1 MNFFQMTARSNDLVF
16 RRRFW
21 LSRRQSSQAMQGNTI
36 VGNGRDSYW
45 PFLAASIWLS
55 TVGSLAEAQQPLPPQ
70 GQVKNPVIEFVQNQ
84 VEVLRAGSKTWDEA
98 STNKNHSTLLPGDQL
113 RTGENSRAG
122 LRLPN
127 HRATLILDGNSHF
140 LVPSERKEKSA
151 FELLK
156 GRLFNFHRGPSD
168 EQRFKT
174 PSVSA
179 VVRGTDFAL
188 KVEPDGTTTVSM
200 LAGAVRLENS
210 FGELELASGS
220 QAIVKPGEAPR
231 RTAVVTTLEVIQW
244 CLYYPAVL
252 DAKELPLGDGEAAAL
267 KSSLRAYGEGDLLH
281 ALAALPREWR
291 SGSASEQLYG
301 AAVLLSVGNI
311 DAARPVVTSLE
322 RATNGTP
329 EAKRL
334 ARLAAALDRMIATVK
349 LEKPFPLDV
358 SSDRDLFAT
367 EYLAESYR
375 LQAEG
380 RLEQALA
387 MARRAMEKDAAFS
400 FAWAHVAGLEF
411 SFGRVNPA
419 KAALARSLELGP
431 RNAEAV
437 ALRGFVL
444 SAENRISE
452 ALKEFDRAIELDGAL
467 ANGWLGRGLC
477 RFRRGET
484 ALGLDD
490 LQMAAT
496 VEPQRAVL
504 RSYLGKGFAEAE
516 DDQRATGELKLAREL
531 DLNDPTA
538 WFYAALL
545 KQRQNRINEA
555 ISDLEASQER
565 NDNRSLFRSRL
576 LLDEDRAVR
585 SANLASI
592 YRDAGMTDVSVREAA
607 RAVTYDYANDSAH
620 LFLSDSFNELRDPT
634 RFNLRYETVWFN
646 ELLLANILA
655 PVGGGRLSQHV
666 SQQEYSRLF
675 EADGVHLANSTLARS
690 DNKSV
695 KELASQFGT
704 FGNTS
709 YSLDLDYDYQRGVRP
724 NNDLSSI
731 EWYSTIKQQITP
743 QDTALALIKYEDY
756 HSGDNFQYY
765 DPSSQAR
772 PRFRFEEYQH
782 PIAVGAW
789 HHEWSPGIHTLLL
802 GGRLENEQHFSDRAA
817 HQLLLF
823 EDSSGNI
830 FPDSEPFD
838 VEYRS
843 SLEIYTAELN
853 QLFQWNRVSISAGAR
868 YQWGTFDT
876 TVTLTNPPGLVP
888 FLFPNVS
895 DTTKTNAN
903 FERFTG
909 YGYLTLEPLDRLWL
923 IGGLAYDD
931 ISYPRNFRHPPI
943 AGGEDYRSQ
952 IGPKAGF
959 VWSPLRQAALRG
971 VFTRSLSGVSLDES
985 YRLEPTQLAGFPQ
998 AFRSLISESLVGS
1011 VAAPKYETY
1020 GLALDLK
1027 FPSRTYAGVQVERLE
1042 SDVSG
1047 QIGVFS
1053 ISNSMAPYS
1062 PDLRLEKLGYRE
1074 NSISASLNQLVG
1086 ENFVFGASYKFARVK
1101 LHDQLPQVPVSALS
1115 TADLTERS
1123 HLHQTSGYVLFNHP
1137 SGFFARAETH
1147 WYHQSNSGDPHAGP
1161 GDDFFQH
1168 NLFAGYRFAHQRAE
1182 LLLGVLNL
1190 TDEDYHLSPLT
1201 TYAELPRERT
1211 FMVRLKFEF

>member
-1 MNFFQMTARSNDLVF
+1 
-16 RRRFW
+16 
-21 LSRRQSSQAMQGNTI
+21 MQGNTI

-98 STNKNHSTLLPGDQL
+98 STNKNHNTLFPGDQL

-127 HRATLILDGNSHF
+127 YKATLILDGNSHF
-140 LVPSERKEKSA
+140 LVPPERKEKSA

-174 PSVSA
+174 PTVSA

-200 LAGAVRLENS
+200 LAGAVRLENALGTLDLQS
-210 FGELELASGS
+210 GEEGIAR
-220 QAIVKPGEAPR
+220 PGDVPR
-231 RTAVVTTLEVIQW
+231 RTAVITTLDAIQW

-252 DAKELPLGDGEAAAL
+252 DAKELPLRDGETAAL
-267 KSSLRAYGEGDLLH
+267 KSSLSAYAEGDLSH
-281 ALAALPREWR
+281 ALAALPGEWR
-291 SGSASEQLYG
+291 SGSAAEQLYG

-329 EAKRL
+329 EAKRIE
-334 ARLAAALDRMIATVK
+334 RLAAALDRMIATVK
-349 LEKPFPLDV
+349 LEKPSPLDV
-358 SSDRDLFAT
+358 SSNRDLFAT

-387 MARRAMEKDAAFS
+387 MARRAMEKDAAFG
-400 FAWAHVAGLEF
+400 FAWARVAELEF

-419 KAALARSLELGP
+419 KAALARGLELSP
-431 RNAEAV
+431 RNAQAV

-452 ALKEFDRAIELDGAL
+452 ALKQFDRAIGLDGAL

-484 ALGLDD
+484 ELALND

-504 RSYLGKGFAEAE
+504 RSCLGKAFGETGS
-516 DDQRATGELKLAREL
+516 DQRAAKELKLSREM
-531 DLNDPTA
+531 DVGDPTG
-538 WFYAALL
+538 WLYSALL
-545 KQRQNRINEA
+545 KQRQNRINDA

-592 YRDAGMTDVSVREAA
+592 YRDAGMTEVSVREAA
-607 RAVTYDYANDSAH
+607 RAATYDYANDSAH

-646 ELLLANILA
+646 ELLLANLLS

-666 SQQEYSRLF
+666 SQQEYSRLV
-675 EADGVHLANSTLARS
+675 EADGLHLANSTLARS

-704 FGNTS
+704 LGGTG

-743 QDTALALIKYEDY
+743 QDTALALIKYEEY

-765 DPSSQAR
+765 DPGSQAR
-772 PRFRFEEYQH
+772 PHFRFDEYQH

-789 HHEWSPGIHTLLL
+789 HHEWSPGMHTLLL

-817 HQLLLF
+817 RQLLLF
-823 EDSSGNI
+823 GDSSGNI

-843 SLEIYTAELN
+843 TLQIYTTELN
-853 QLFQWNRVSISAGAR
+853 QIFQWNRVSISAGGR

-888 FLFPNVS
+888 FLFTDAF
-895 DTTKTNAN
+895 DTTRTNAD
-903 FERFTG
+903 FERGTG

-923 IGGLAYDD
+923 IGGLAYDEVT
-931 ISYPRNFRHPPI
+931 YPRNFRQPPI
-943 AGGEDYRSQ
+943 AGGEDHRSQ
-952 IGPKAGF
+952 FGPKAAF
-959 VWSPLRQAALRG
+959 VWHPLPLSHTMGEERGVRDLDVTLRG
-971 VFTRSLSGVSLDES
+971 AFTRSLGGVSLDES

-1027 FPSRTYAGVQVERLE
+1027 FPARTCAGIQVERLE
-1042 SDVSG
+1042 SEVSR

-1062 PDLRLEKLGYRE
+1062 PDLRLEELGYRE

-1086 ENFVFGASYKFARVK
+1086 ESFVFGASYKFAHVK
-1101 LHDQLPQVPVSALS
+1101 LHDQLPQVPVSALP
-1115 TADLTERS
+1115 AAALTERS
-1123 HLHQTSGYVLFNHP
+1123 DLHQTSGYVLFNHP

-1168 NLFAGYRFAHQRAE
+1168 NLFAGYRFAHRRAE
-1182 LLLGVLNL
+1182 VLLGVLNL

-1211 FMVRLKFEF
+1211 LMVRLKFEF